1 MISPQYGYDY
11 TGRPYYPPM
20 QQMYAPQ
27 MQPAGVMPPA
37 QQAVQ
42 QQQTRNGGIVSV
54 PNEDF
59 ARSYPVAPGVT
70 VTMRDESGPY
80 LYEKTMG
87 FSQLDQPVF
96 RKARIVFEDAQES
109 HTEAQQPA
117 AVYAEI
123 EQLESLRDAV
133 IADIKDLHSQ
143 LDKETAEIR
152 SLISAMIKP
161 KPERKTSRKNEADE
175 E

>member
-1 MISPQYGYDY
+1 MMQPYGYDY
-11 TGRPYYPPM
+11 AGRPVYNMQQQQLQQAYTQQMPQMQAQQPM
-20 QQMYAPQ
+20 QQI
-27 MQPAGVMPPA
+27 
-37 QQAVQ
+37 
-42 QQQTRNGGIVSV
+42 RNGGIVSV

-117 AVYAEI
+117 TVYAEI

-152 SLISAMIKP
+152 SLVAAMIKP
-161 KPERKTSRKNEADE
+161 DEPKRTAKKKEAE
-175 E
+175 EE

>member
-1 MISPQYGYDY
+1 MMQPYGYDY
-11 TGRPYYPPM
+11 AGRPVYNMQQQQLQQAYTQPMPQMQTQQPM
-20 QQMYAPQ
+20 QQI
-27 MQPAGVMPPA
+27 
-37 QQAVQ
+37 
-42 QQQTRNGGIVSV
+42 RNGGIVSV

-117 AVYAEI
+117 TVYAEV

-133 IADIKDLHSQ
+133 IADIKDLHSK

-161 KPERKTSRKNEADE
+161 EPERKTSRKKEADE